1 MWVTSPT
8 SAAHYPPRFHLQM
21 PRCHDQPSCNGR
33 TVSPCFSSNRDK
45 QSAFSGFIK
54 ARERPGQENHRQE
67 KTDGDTRTETT
78 PRTKKANETERTKG
92 EEQGIKKNREKT
104 GGGGENTKGQRNFWQ
119 GNSYFLSSEQ
129 TTDSAKSNAQ
139 PKGETKKKRTTQ
151 RERERSRKKKK
162 NKNGEGEDLEN
173 TKKRQETNV
182 KGDRKSS
189 GQIVTIVFVFS
200 FQLQVSSRFTAFPR
214 FCFLITLELLQACV
228 NNSRMPGNSAQAW
241 SLAWAND
248 QAGPAGSSPACT
260 AGLDPTRPKKKRKR
274 TKPVMIG
281 LGLGLRPNRTNLFWA
296 KDVFCPLCSL
306 LFYFISI
313 FFNI

>member
-67 KTDGDTRTETT
+67 KNRRRHTNRNYTENEEGERNRENKRGRTGD
-78 PRTKKANETERTKG
+78 
-92 EEQGIKKNREKT
+92 KKNREKT